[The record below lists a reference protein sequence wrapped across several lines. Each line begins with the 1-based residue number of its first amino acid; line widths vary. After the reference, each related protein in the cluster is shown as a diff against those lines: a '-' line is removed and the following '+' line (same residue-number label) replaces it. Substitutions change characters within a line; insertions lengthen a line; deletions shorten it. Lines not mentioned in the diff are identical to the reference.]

1 MYFEN
6 PDRCIIGTVGLPGE
20 RVFYWQIQSGGEILN
35 LKMEKQQA
43 AIIADELD
51 ELLDEVSLP
60 NDPRKLT
67 KPTGDLDALAMPID
81 DQLTV
86 GGVGI
91 FIENDLI
98 RIEISAINNS
108 SDDSDS
114 VDPIIVVLPITKI
127 REFTARTRA
136 VVAAGRGNCP
146 FCMQPLDQSG
156 HICVRANGYRR

>member
-1 MYFEN
+1 MYFNN

-20 RVFYWQIQSGGEILN
+20 RVFYWQIQSGGELIN

-51 ELLDEVSLP
+51 ELLDELSLQ
-60 NDPRKLT
+60 NDPRKLLQP
-67 KPTGDLDALAMPID
+67 KGDLDPLIMPID
-81 DQLTV
+81 EQFSV
-86 GGVGI
+86 GSVGI
-91 FIENDLI
+91 FVENDLI
-98 RIEISAINNS
+98 RIEISAISNDADEDNS
-108 SDDSDS
+108 LE
-114 VDPIIVVLPITKI
+114 PLIIVLPVERI

-146 FCMQPLDQSG
+146 FCLYPLEQAG